1 MAPIRSA
8 TATALSPR
16 PRRSWSA
23 RLGREHQDLNVIA
36 IGAGAV
42 GPANAAMIVEQFLT
56 TDYDGG
62 VFDGPLAAIAE
73 YENR

>member
-1 MAPIRSA
+1 
-8 TATALSPR
+8 
-16 PRRSWSA
+16 
-23 RLGREHQDLNVIA
+23 
-36 IGAGAV
+36 
-42 GPANAAMIVEQFLT
+42 MIVEQFLT